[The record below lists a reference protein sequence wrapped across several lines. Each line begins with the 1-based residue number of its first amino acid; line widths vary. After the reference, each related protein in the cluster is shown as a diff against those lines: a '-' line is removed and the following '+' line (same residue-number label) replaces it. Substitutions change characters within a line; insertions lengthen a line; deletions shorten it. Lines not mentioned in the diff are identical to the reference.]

1 MSQDPVC
8 VTNPN
13 LEITTIRPNKI
24 RQLLNDGK
32 PTIGT
37 HVHTT
42 WPNIVE
48 ALAHTGMY
56 DYVEFVAEY
65 GAYDLYAF
73 DDFCR
78 AAELHDLGTM
88 IKVEQEPR
96 GWIAGR
102 AIGSGFQSVLFSDG
116 RGVADA
122 RQCVAIARPETPED
136 GGTYG
141 VATRRFTYMGYGGGP
156 EYVQALRDIVVVLMI
171 EKKGAVESLDE
182 ILEVSGID
190 MVQWGPSD
198 YSMSIGKAGQGDSPE
213 IKAVEKHVIESCLAA
228 GVQPRAEINSPDGA
242 KYYLDMGV
250 RHFCMATDINILHG
264 WWKTNGEQLRRAVE
278 GA

>member
-1 MSQDPVC
+1 M
-8 VTNPN
+8 
-13 LEITTIRPNKI
+13 
-24 RQLLNDGK
+24 
-32 PTIGT
+32 
-37 HVHTT
+37 HTT

-96 GWIAGR
+96 SWIAGR

-116 RGVADA
+116 RNVADA
-122 RQCVAIARPETPED
+122 RECVAIARPETPED
-136 GGTYG
+136 GGKYG
-141 VATRRFTYMGYGGGP
+141 VATRRFSYMGYGGGT

-171 EKKGAVESLDE
+171 EKRGAVESLDE

-198 YSMSIGKAGQGDSPE
+198 YSMSVGKAGQGSSPE
-213 IKAVEKHVIESCLAA
+213 IKAVEKRVIESCLAA

-278 GA
+278 GS

>member
-1 MSQDPVC
+1 
-8 VTNPN
+8 
-13 LEITTIRPNKI
+13 
-24 RQLLNDGK
+24 
-32 PTIGT
+32 
-37 HVHTT
+37 VHTT

-48 ALAHTGMY
+48 VLAHTGMY

-65 GAYDLYAF
+65 GAYDLHAF

-96 GWIAGR
+96 GWIASR
-102 AIGSGFQSVLFSDG
+102 AIGSGFQSVLFSDP
-116 RGVADA
+116 RTVADA
-122 RQCVAIARPETPED
+122 RECVAIARPETPED

-141 VATRRFTYMGYGGGP
+141 VATRRFSYMGYGGNP

-171 EKKGAVESLDE
+171 EKKEAVESLDE
-182 ILEVSGID
+182 ILAVGGID

-198 YSMSIGKAGQGDSPE
+198 YSMSIGKAGQGNSPE
-213 IKAVEKHVIESCLAA
+213 VKAVEKRVIEASLAA
-228 GVQPRAEINSPDGA
+228 GIQPRAEIKSPDAA

-250 RHFCMATDINILHG
+250 RHFCIGTDINILHD
-264 WWKTNGEQLRRAVE
+264 WWKTSGDELRKAVE
-278 GA
+278 GS

>member
-1 MSQDPVC
+1 M
-8 VTNPN
+8 
-13 LEITTIRPNKI
+13 
-24 RQLLNDGK
+24 
-32 PTIGT
+32 
-37 HVHTT
+37 HTT
-42 WPNIVE
+42 WPNVVE
-48 ALAHTGMY
+48 ALGHTGVY

-96 GWIAGR
+96 AWIAGR
-102 AIGSGFQSVLFSDG
+102 AIGSGFQSVLFSDS
-116 RGVADA
+116 RSVDDA
-122 RQCVAIARPETPED
+122 RECVRIARPETPED

-141 VATRRFTYMGYGGGP
+141 VATRRFTYMNYGGTP
-156 EYVQALRDIVVVLMI
+156 EYEQALRDIVVVLMI
-171 EKKGAVESLDE
+171 EKQGAVDSLDE
-182 ILEVSGID
+182 ILAIGGID

-198 YSMSIGKAGQGDSPE
+198 YSMSVGKAGQGGSPE
-213 IKAVEKHVIESCLAA
+213 IKAVEKRVLEACLAA
-228 GVQPRAEINSPDGA
+228 GVPPRAEIGSPDGA

-250 RHFCMATDINILHG
+250 RHFCIGTDINILNS
-264 WWKTNGEQLRRAVE
+264 WWQENGDELRKVVE

>member
-1 MSQDPVC
+1 
-8 VTNPN
+8 
-13 LEITTIRPNKI
+13 
-24 RQLLNDGK
+24 
-32 PTIGT
+32 
-37 HVHTT
+37 
-42 WPNIVE
+42 
-48 ALAHTGMY
+48 MY

-65 GAYDLYAF
+65 GAYDLHAF

-88 IKVEQEPR
+88 IKVEQDPR
-96 GWIAGR
+96 AWIASR
-102 AIGSGFQSVLFSDG
+102 AIGSGFQSVLFSDP
-116 RGVADA
+116 RNVADA
-122 RQCVAIARPETPED
+122 QECVAIARPETPED

-182 ILEVSGID
+182 ILAVPGID
-190 MVQWGPSD
+190 MIQWGPSD
-198 YSMSIGKAGQGDSPE
+198 YSMSIGKAGQGGSAE
-213 IKAVEKHVIESCLAA
+213 IKAVEKRVIEACLAA
-228 GVQPRAEINSPDGA
+228 GVPPRVEINTPDAA
-242 KYYLDMGV
+242 KHYLDMGV

-278 GA
+278 E